1 MTGVNVAMA
10 RPAMVRRKRHLD
22 VMLIWIVF
30 AVVATTVIASLLYP
44 LAKSRIGADGG
55 VADACRVYRDQLLEL
70 DREVETNQLGRNEY
84 EYARAEVARR
94 LFKASEQQH
103 DGRRRRPQ
111 AHRWPKLAIVA
122 ILPLAS
128 IGLYA
133 RLGSPDMPSKPLQAR
148 LEDPGQNLAMLI
160 VKTERHLAS
169 RPDDGRGW
177 NVISPVYLR
186 TGRFSEAEIAYRN
199 ALRILGPDVDRLGGL
214 AEALMAEAQ
223 GSVSADTLDVLRQ
236 ILQLEPKNPRALFY
250 IALSVE
256 QAGRRA
262 EALADFEALAKS
274 SPAGAP
280 WLSLVNQHISANG
293 GVPLIAVAREPRM
306 TAQGDSR

>member
-1 MTGVNVAMA
+1 
-10 RPAMVRRKRHLD
+10 
-22 VMLIWIVF
+22 MLIWIVF
-30 AVVATTVIASLLYP
+30 AAVATAVVASLLHP
-44 LAKSRIGADGG
+44 LASSHVRIDGG
-55 VADACRVYRDQLLEL
+55 GDAGRVYRAQLLEL
-70 DREVETNQLGRNEY
+70 EREVETDQLGRTEY
-84 EYARAEVARR
+84 DYARAEVARR
-94 LFKASEQQH
+94 LFRASEQQAEVLDSPSH
-103 DGRRRRPQ
+103 

-122 ILPLAS
+122 FLPLAS
-128 IGLYA
+128 IGLYEL
-133 RLGSPDMPSKPLQAR
+133 LGSPDLPSQPLQAR

-177 NVISPVYLR
+177 NVIAPVYLR
-186 TGRFSEAEIAYRN
+186 TGRLPEAEIAYRN

-250 IALSVE
+250 IALSFE

-262 EALADFEALAKS
+262 EALADFEALAES

-280 WLSLVNQHISANG
+280 WLSLVNKYIAANG

-306 TAQGDSR
+306 TDQGGSQ